1 MSGCLMFRKFVEFIS
16 EFADIYNNN
25 RLPQASAALSYYLTM
40 TVFPLII
47 CIYTLLGTNYQR
59 AVETLEFISRL
70 LTPQA
75 LAVVNDF
82 LDYVSTSY
90 SPAMLAAGLAVLIT
104 SSSAAF
110 RTIQATIGEMQ
121 GGQRFQGFMYF
132 LFSIVFSL
140 MFLAGVYFSVLVILT
155 GKDILALINSILPF
169 VDISSS
175 WDWLRFVLLGAI
187 FFMLIWALYA
197 LSKRKIDRYR
207 TFPGALL
214 ASFGTVGL
222 SLVFSIFI
230 GASSKYPLV
239 YGSLASIILL
249 MFWMFICCQII
260 YIGAAFNI
268 ALRNYR
274 EKRGKY
280 A

>member
-1 MSGCLMFRKFVEFIS
+1 MLKKIVAFVTEL
-16 EFADIYNNN
+16 ADIFNKN

-47 CIYTLLGTNYQR
+47 CLYTLLGSNYQR
-59 AVETLEFISRL
+59 AIDALDFVSRL
-70 LTPQA
+70 WTPQ
-75 LAVVNDF
+75 VVGIVGDF

-90 SPAMLAAGLAVLIT
+90 SRAMLAAGLAVLIT

-110 RTIQATIGEMQ
+110 RSIEATIGQMQ
-121 GGQRFQGFMYF
+121 GGMRFEGFMYF
-132 LFSIVFSL
+132 IFSILFSL
-140 MFLAGVYFSVLVILT
+140 MFLAGIYFSVLVILT
-155 GKDILALINSILPF
+155 GEDILALLNNIVPSI
-169 VDISSS
+169 DIISS
-175 WDWLRFVLLGAI
+175 WNWLRFLLLGGI
-187 FFMLIWALYA
+187 FFMIIWAVYA

-214 ASFGTVGL
+214 ATIGIVVM

-230 GASSKYPLV
+230 GASAKYPLV

-249 MFWMFICCQII
+249 MFWLFICCQII
-260 YIGAAFNI
+260 YSGAAFNI

-274 EKRGKY
+274 RKNGKY
-280 A
+280 D

>member
-1 MSGCLMFRKFVEFIS
+1 MKKFVAFVTEL
-16 EFADIYNNN
+16 ADIFNKN

-47 CIYTLLGTNYQR
+47 CLYTLLGSNYQR
-59 AVETLEFISRL
+59 AIDALDFVSRL
-70 LTPQA
+70 WTPQ
-75 LAVVNDF
+75 VVGIVGDF

-90 SPAMLAAGLAVLIT
+90 SRAMLAAGLAVLIT

-110 RTIQATIGEMQ
+110 RSIEATIGQMQ
-121 GGQRFQGFMYF
+121 GGMRFEGFMYF
-132 LFSIVFSL
+132 IFSILFSL
-140 MFLAGVYFSVLVILT
+140 MFLAGIYFSVLVILT
-155 GKDILALINSILPF
+155 GEDILALLNNIVPSI
-169 VDISSS
+169 DIISS
-175 WDWLRFVLLGAI
+175 WNWLRFLLLGGI
-187 FFMLIWALYA
+187 FFLIIWAVYA

-214 ASFGTVGL
+214 ATIGIVVM

-230 GASSKYPLV
+230 GASAKYPLV

-249 MFWMFICCQII
+249 MFWLFICCQII
-260 YIGAAFNI
+260 YSGAAFNI

-274 EKRGKY
+274 RKNGKY
-280 A
+280 D

>member
-1 MSGCLMFRKFVEFIS
+1 MKKFVAFVTEL
-16 EFADIYNNN
+16 ADIFNKN

-47 CIYTLLGTNYQR
+47 CLYTLLGSNYQR
-59 AVETLEFISRL
+59 AIDALDFVSRL
-70 LTPQA
+70 WTPQ
-75 LAVVNDF
+75 VVGIVGDF

-90 SPAMLAAGLAVLIT
+90 SRAMLAAGLAVLIT

-110 RTIQATIGEMQ
+110 RSIEATIGQMQ
-121 GGQRFQGFMYF
+121 GGMRFEGFMYF
-132 LFSIVFSL
+132 IFSILFSL
-140 MFLAGVYFSVLVILT
+140 MFLAGIYFSVLVILT
-155 GKDILALINSILPF
+155 GEDILALLNNIVPSI
-169 VDISSS
+169 DIISS
-175 WDWLRFVLLGAI
+175 WNWLRFLLLGGI
-187 FFMLIWALYA
+187 FFMIIWAVYA

-214 ASFGTVGL
+214 ATIGIVVM

-230 GASSKYPLV
+230 GASAKYPLV

-249 MFWMFICCQII
+249 MFWLFICCQII
-260 YIGAAFNI
+260 YSGAAFNI

-274 EKRGKY
+274 RKNGKY
-280 A
+280 D